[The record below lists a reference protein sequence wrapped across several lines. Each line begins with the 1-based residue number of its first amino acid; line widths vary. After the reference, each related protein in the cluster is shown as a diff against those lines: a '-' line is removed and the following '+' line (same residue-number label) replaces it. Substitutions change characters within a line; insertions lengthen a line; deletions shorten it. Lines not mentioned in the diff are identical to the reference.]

1 MGMLI
6 DSKIEE
12 NCQEAYATWQARD
25 EKAELDWEVGNLRS
39 SVAEYNKILKDMGE
53 ATPDEKEKLMKKLEQ
68 ASETI
73 KLEEKAVEQKQ
84 KEFDER
90 KDKAR
95 EKFHNMSPNEKAL
108 AARAMLTA
116 GVANGMPEAKELLE
130 SLEKIAERNPETMK
144 QVQETAELALGKTV
158 GEMDTRHDLSQ
169 EEKKEL
175 SADRKHRLRRIRQK
189 EKEKERE
196 REGMER
202 TMERRYPV

>member
-95 EKFHNMSPNEKAL
+95 EKFHNMSSNEKAL